1 MSEVHKYPYEAQQE
15 INDLQSQLEEKSAQ
29 LTFMC
34 DAHNFMCD
42 AHKDLIQ
49 VNEDDEKEIENLE
62 KRLAGVEKLL
72 VEAHWLRFD
81 SFLSDVQDFNE
92 RNEVLINELQVKH
105 KEHLTQLKEKGDE

>member
-34 DAHNFMCD
+34 DAH
-42 AHKDLIQ
+42 KDLIQ

-62 KRLAGVEKLL
+62 KRLAEVEKLL